1 MRNKEDEVLRLAEK
15 IEPAIIG
22 WRRAIHRYPEL
33 GMDTPRTAA
42 FIEEE
47 LRNMGIEVRCIAG
60 CGVIGTLRGACEG
73 KPWRLEQTSMGYR

>member
-47 LRNMGIEVRCIAG
+47 L
-60 CGVIGTLRGACEG
+60 
-73 KPWRLEQTSMGYR
+73 